1 MAANDKTHLAQT
13 ALRLSPVFTSA
24 VGATFSYAFG
34 VFFAGF
40 RPSTSTNTNTSTGM
54 PASAKWDAMPHW
66 FRSVRARGL
75 RTIFLAYNS
84 SIILGGANA
93 LLFWSV
99 NSSPS
104 SLSAPSSPISPPGGG
119 WSRAAYAAGT
129 LFSVAYY
136 AYTFS
141 LRLVPMNLVL
151 ADEANPVA
159 RREEAE
165 RDLARLDWRRTLTTG
180 GPAAVSFFVGAL
192 LWFAGR

>member
-1 MAANDKTHLAQT
+1 MATSDKTHLVQT

-24 VGATFSYAFG
+24 VGATFSYSFG

-40 RPSTSTNTNTSTGM
+40 RPSTNTSAGAGISSM
-54 PASAKWDAMPHW
+54 PAAAKWDAMPHW

-75 RTIFLAYNS
+75 RTIFIAYNS
-84 SIILGGANA
+84 SILLGGANA
-93 LLFWSV
+93 LLFWGTSV
-99 NSSPS
+99 SGTAAAAAATPAQQYS
-104 SLSAPSSPISPPGGG
+104 G

-141 LRLVPMNLVL
+141 LRLIPMNLVL
-151 ADEANPVA
+151 ADEKNPVP

-180 GPAAVSFFVGAL
+180 TPAAVSFFVAAL
-192 LWFAGR
+192 LWFLEH